1 MKWAQLSAEIYI
13 SRAPCNEAPKSEPA
27 SQIDAGVD
35 GPRPPMERAKLEP
48 MHLLDFHSAVAE
60 LRAEGPTLFQQA
72 IAACPW
78 YDAELRFDLLCDV
91 MDAAKQTE
99 ELRPHAYRIAC
110 IGNRI
115 LEAALAT
122 GSVAETQVMEIARAA
137 GTLASK
143 LTENYYIPPKKYT
156 DELKHE
162 LLLLEALGWQLP
174 RASPFY
180 ILRVLCSEV
189 VAPPENLQSNAD
201 RILGLFVCS
210 GVYCRLKQPAVAA
223 AVVLRFTLT
232 DLNYDIPL
240 YNSLY
245 KVPDVYREAPLVLR
259 ELRCMLGEP
268 SPIVA

>member
-1 MKWAQLSAEIYI
+1 M
-13 SRAPCNEAPKSEPA
+13 
-27 SQIDAGVD
+27 AG
-35 GPRPPMERAKLEP
+35 AKLEP
-48 MHLLDFHSAVAE
+48 MHLVDFYSVVAE

-78 YDAELRFDLLCDV
+78 YDADLRFDLLCDA

-99 ELRPHAYRIAC
+99 ELRPHAGRIAC

-122 GSVAETQVMEIARAA
+122 GSVAETQVVEIARAA
-137 GTLASK
+137 TTLASK
-143 LTENYYIPPKKYT
+143 LTENYYIPPKKHT

-180 ILRVLCSEV
+180 ILRVLCGEV
-189 VAPPENLQSNAD
+189 VAPPDNLQSNAD
-201 RILGLFVCS
+201 HVLGLFLS
-210 GVYCRLKQPAVAA
+210 SSLYCRLKQPAVAA
-223 AVVLRFTLT
+223 AVILRFTLSA
-232 DLNYDIPL
+232 LNYNFSH
-240 YNSLY
+240 YKSLY
-245 KVPDVYREAPLVLR
+245 KVPDVYKEAPLVLR